1 MGELAATMRTIRTA
15 RNVLS
20 AVISSP
26 ERPPEARSVN
36 DYNGHRAE
44 IVSDR
49 LVIKNVFVGT
59 ATTREVKRYR
69 KNTSIGPI
77 YKVCLFHF
85 LEICNLAFLSEN
97 GDSS

>member
-36 DYNGHRAE
+36 DYNGYRAE
-44 IVSDR
+44 NVSDR
-49 LVIKNVFVGT
+49 LVIKNVSVKT
-59 ATTREVKRYR
+59 ATTREVKRYQ
-69 KNTSIGPI
+69 N
-77 YKVCLFHF
+77 
-85 LEICNLAFLSEN
+85 NLSSVVSLIPCSE
-97 GDSS
+97 DRCSHSDAYCTP